1 MMHFPPALLFCR
13 KPLVK
18 PLVLAAAL
26 ALGVVGVPTSIYAAS
41 EGNADAREAFANAE
55 KFRARRDVRSA
66 RIELMNAIKADPEWI
81 EARVAQAEVLLR
93 LYDGIAAEA
102 ELDHAVELGLEPA
115 AVRHLYG
122 HALSLQGKA
131 QKALD
136 QLQADDIPAENKGYA
151 ARILGKVALQFGDEQ
166 LASLSFNRAMEL
178 DRRNP
183 DLWVEI
189 ARFRAD
195 AGDQAGATNAV
206 DEAVKLDP
214 DNIRV
219 LQYRGELLRFQFGLG
234 TALPWFERAL
244 EIDPN
249 DVPLLTEYAATLG
262 DMGRMT
268 EMLTVAR
275 KIIAL
280 DGRNPRAFFMQAVL
294 AARAGQYGLARR
306 LMHQTEGALDTVPA
320 VMLVQGIIE
329 HGEGNYNA
337 AVDKFGRLASI
348 QPDNRQVQNLLARS
362 LYLAG
367 SAVDAVDVLKSQVNR
382 TGADPYALW
391 LAGRALE
398 SFDERGQAAGVMN
411 RAAIHDTGREGAIV
425 EDVPLG
431 ILSAE
436 AQRNP
441 NDARAMVPYI
451 RALYNAGDYVTAFAE
466 AKRLQESNPGAS
478 AAHILVADV
487 AAAMGNF
494 DEALDALGKAR
505 SIRFSEPVM
514 LRLVEVLRSQGN
526 MQKSGEVLAQYLT
539 YNPSNIAGLRWMAY
553 AHLETEN
560 WSVAAHLLENLRQRI
575 GENDALIMAGLA
587 QAYTGLGQND
597 KAIAAGRIA
606 YRVQPSSPVVSHLY
620 GLALMADGERKQ
632 DAIALLKKAVAIVPK
647 NALYRESLRR
657 ARSVAAMSRSKA
669 ES

>member
-1 MMHFPPALLFCR
+1 MLIPHLQQLRFLS
-13 KPLVK
+13 KPI
-18 PLVLAAAL
+18 VLAAVL
-26 ALGVVGVPTSIYAAS
+26 AVGVVGVPTAIFAAS
-41 EGNADAREAFANAE
+41 EGNGDAREAFAKAE
-55 KFRARRDVRSA
+55 QFRARRDIRSA

-81 EARVAQAEVLLR
+81 DARVAQAEVMLG

-102 ELDHAVELGLEPA
+102 EIDRAVSLGLDPA
-115 AVRHLYG
+115 LVRHLYG
-122 HALSLQGKA
+122 HALFLQGKA
-131 QKALD
+131 QKARD
-136 QLQADDIPAENKGYA
+136 QLMADDIPAEQRGYA
-151 ARILGKVALQFGDEQ
+151 ARIMGKLAMQVGDGQ
-166 LASLSFNRAMEL
+166 LASLSFSRAMEL
-178 DRRNP
+178 DGKNP
-183 DLWVEI
+183 DLWVDI

-195 AGDQAGATNAV
+195 SGDQAGATNAV

-214 DNIRV
+214 DNIRA

-234 TALPWFERAL
+234 ASLPWFERAL

-275 KIIAL
+275 KIISL
-280 DGRNPRAFFMQAVL
+280 DGRNARAFFMQAVL
-294 AARAGQYGLARR
+294 AARAGNYGLARR
-306 LMHQTEGALDTVPA
+306 LMHQTGGALDNVPA
-320 VMLVQGIIE
+320 VLLVQGIIE

-337 AVDKFGRLASI
+337 AVDKFGRLVSI
-348 QPDNRQVQNLLARS
+348 QPDNRQAQNLLARS

-367 SAVDAVDVLKSQVNR
+367 SAVDAVEILKPQVNR

-391 LAGRALE
+391 LAGRGLE
-398 SFDERGQAAGVMN
+398 AINERGQAAGVMN
-411 RAAIHDTGREGAIV
+411 RAAVHDSGRESAIAA
-425 EDVPLG
+425 EVPLG

-441 NDARAMVPYI
+441 NDARAVVPYI
-451 RALYNAGDYVTAFAE
+451 RALYDAGNFDTAYAE
-466 AKRLQESNPGAS
+466 AKRLQNGNPGAS

-494 DEALDALGKAR
+494 DEALDALGQAR

-514 LRLVEVLRSQGN
+514 LRLVEVARSKGA
-526 MQKSGEVLAQYLT
+526 MQQSGETLAQFLN

-553 AHLETEN
+553 AHLETGS
-560 WSVAAHLLENLRQRI
+560 WTVAAHLLENLRKRL
-575 GENDALIMAGLA
+575 GENDALIMAGLT
-587 QAYTGLGQND
+587 QAYTGLGQTE

-620 GLALMADGERKQ
+620 GLALLADEGRKD
-632 DAIALLKKAVAIVPK
+632 DAVSLLEKAVAIMPE
-647 NALYRESLRR
+647 NSAYRESLRR
-657 ARSVAAMSRSKA
+657 ARSVRG
-669 ES
+669 

>member
-1 MMHFPPALLFCR
+1 MS
-13 KPLVK
+13 KPI
-18 PLVLAAAL
+18 VLAAVL
-26 ALGVVGVPTSIYAAS
+26 AVGVVGVPTAIFAAS
-41 EGNADAREAFANAE
+41 EGNGDAREAFAKAE
-55 KFRARRDVRSA
+55 QFRARRDIRSA

-81 EARVAQAEVLLR
+81 DARVAQAEVLLG

-102 ELDHAVELGLEPA
+102 EIDRAVSLGLDPA
-115 AVRHLYG
+115 LVRHLYG
-122 HALSLQGKA
+122 HALFLQGKA
-131 QKALD
+131 QKARD
-136 QLQADDIPAENKGYA
+136 QLMADDIPAEQRGYA
-151 ARILGKVALQFGDEQ
+151 ARIMGKLAMQVGDGQ
-166 LASLSFNRAMEL
+166 LASLSFSRAMEL
-178 DRRNP
+178 DGKNP
-183 DLWVEI
+183 DLWVDI

-195 AGDQAGATNAV
+195 SGDQAGATNAV

-214 DNIRV
+214 DNIRA

-234 TALPWFERAL
+234 ASLPWFERAL

-275 KIIAL
+275 KIISL

-294 AARAGQYGLARR
+294 AARAGNYGLARR
-306 LMHQTEGALDTVPA
+306 LMHQTGGALDNVPA
-320 VMLVQGIIE
+320 VLLVQGIIE

-337 AVDKFGRLASI
+337 AVDKFGRLVSI
-348 QPDNRQVQNLLARS
+348 QPDNRQAQNLLARS

-367 SAVDAVDVLKSQVNR
+367 SAVDAVEILKPQVNR

-391 LAGRALE
+391 LAGRGLE
-398 SFDERGQAAGVMN
+398 AIDERGQAAGVMN
-411 RAAIHDTGREGAIV
+411 RAAVHDSGRESAIAA
-425 EDVPLG
+425 EVPLG

-441 NDARAMVPYI
+441 NDARAVVPYI
-451 RALYNAGDYVTAFAE
+451 RALYDAGNFDTAYAE
-466 AKRLQESNPGAS
+466 AKRLQNGNPGAS

-494 DEALDALGKAR
+494 DEALDALGQAR

-514 LRLVEVLRSQGN
+514 LRLVEVARSKGA
-526 MQKSGEVLAQYLT
+526 MQQSGETLAQFLN

-553 AHLETEN
+553 AHLETGS
-560 WSVAAHLLENLRQRI
+560 WTVAAHLLENLRKRL
-575 GENDALIMAGLA
+575 GENDALIMAGLT
-587 QAYTGLGQND
+587 QAYTGLGQTE

-620 GLALMADGERKQ
+620 GLALLADARRKE
-632 DAIALLKKAVAIVPK
+632 DAVSLLEKAVAIMPE
-647 NALYRESLRR
+647 NSAYRESLRR
-657 ARSVAAMSRSKA
+657 ARSVRG
-669 ES
+669 

>member
-1 MMHFPPALLFCR
+1 MLIPHLQQLRFLS
-13 KPLVK
+13 KPI
-18 PLVLAAAL
+18 VLAAVL
-26 ALGVVGVPTSIYAAS
+26 AVGVVGVPTAIFAAS
-41 EGNADAREAFANAE
+41 EGNGDAREAFAKAE
-55 KFRARRDVRSA
+55 QFRARRDIRSA

-81 EARVAQAEVLLR
+81 DARVAQAEVLLG

-102 ELDHAVELGLEPA
+102 EIDRAVSLGLDPA
-115 AVRHLYG
+115 LVRHLYG
-122 HALSLQGKA
+122 HALFLQGKA
-131 QKALD
+131 QKARD
-136 QLQADDIPAENKGYA
+136 QLMADDIPAEQRGYA
-151 ARILGKVALQFGDEQ
+151 ARIMGKLAMQVGDGQ
-166 LASLSFNRAMEL
+166 LASLSFSRAMEL
-178 DRRNP
+178 DGKNP
-183 DLWVEI
+183 DLWVDI

-195 AGDQAGATNAV
+195 SGDQAGATNAV

-214 DNIRV
+214 DNIRA

-234 TALPWFERAL
+234 ASLPWFERAL

-275 KIIAL
+275 KIISL

-294 AARAGQYGLARR
+294 AARAGNYGLARR
-306 LMHQTEGALDTVPA
+306 LMHQTGGALDNVPA
-320 VMLVQGIIE
+320 VLLVQGIIE

-337 AVDKFGRLASI
+337 AVDKFGRLVSI
-348 QPDNRQVQNLLARS
+348 QPDNRQAQNLLARS

-367 SAVDAVDVLKSQVNR
+367 SAVDAVEILKPQVNR

-391 LAGRALE
+391 LAGRGLE
-398 SFDERGQAAGVMN
+398 AIDERGQAAGVMN
-411 RAAIHDTGREGAIV
+411 RAAVHDSGRESAIAA
-425 EDVPLG
+425 EVPLG

-441 NDARAMVPYI
+441 NDARAVVPYI
-451 RALYNAGDYVTAFAE
+451 RALYDAGNFDTAYAE
-466 AKRLQESNPGAS
+466 AKRLQNGNPGAS

-494 DEALDALGKAR
+494 DEALDALGQAR

-514 LRLVEVLRSQGN
+514 LRLVEVARSKGA
-526 MQKSGEVLAQYLT
+526 MQQSGETLAQFLN

-553 AHLETEN
+553 AHLETGS
-560 WSVAAHLLENLRQRI
+560 WTVAAHLLENLRKRL
-575 GENDALIMAGLA
+575 GENDALIMAGLT
-587 QAYTGLGQND
+587 QAYTGLGQTE

-620 GLALMADGERKQ
+620 GLALLADARRKE
-632 DAIALLKKAVAIVPK
+632 DAVSLLEKAVAIMPE
-647 NALYRESLRR
+647 NSAYRESLRR
-657 ARSVAAMSRSKA
+657 ARSVRG
-669 ES
+669 

>member
-1 MMHFPPALLFCR
+1 MKISHLQQLRFLS
-13 KPLVK
+13 KPI
-18 PLVLAAAL
+18 VLAAVL
-26 ALGVVGVPTSIYAAS
+26 AVGVVGVPAVIFAAS
-41 EGNADAREAFANAE
+41 DGNGDAREAFAKAE
-55 KFRARRDVRSA
+55 QFRARRDIRSA

-81 EARVAQAEVLLR
+81 DARVAQAEVLLG

-102 ELDHAVELGLEPA
+102 EIDRAISLGLNPA
-115 AVRHLYG
+115 LVRHLYG
-122 HALSLQGKA
+122 HALFLQGKP
-131 QKALD
+131 QKARD
-136 QLQADDIPAENKGYA
+136 QLIADDIPAEHHGYA
-151 ARILGKVALQFGDEQ
+151 ARIMGKLALQMGDGQ

-178 DRRNP
+178 DGKNP
-183 DLWVEI
+183 DLWVDI

-195 AGDQAGATNAV
+195 SGDQAGATNAV

-214 DNIRV
+214 DNIRA

-234 TALPWFERAL
+234 ASLPWFERAL

-275 KIIAL
+275 KIISL

-294 AARAGQYGLARR
+294 AARAGKYGLARR
-306 LMHQTEGALDTVPA
+306 LMHQTGGALDNVPA
-320 VMLVQGIIE
+320 VLLVQGIIE

-337 AVDKFGRLASI
+337 AVDKFGRLVSM
-348 QPDNRQVQNLLARS
+348 QPDNRQAQNLLARS

-367 SAVDAVDVLKSQVNR
+367 SAVDAVEVLKPQVNR

-391 LAGRALE
+391 LAGRGLE
-398 SFDERGQAAGVMN
+398 AIDERDQAAGVMN
-411 RAAIHDTGREGAIV
+411 RAAVHDSGKEGAIAA
-425 EDVPLG
+425 EVPLG

-441 NDARAMVPYI
+441 NDARAVVPYI
-451 RALYNAGDYVTAFAE
+451 RALYDAGDFNTAYAE
-466 AKRLQESNPGAS
+466 AKRLQNGNPGAS
-478 AAHILVADV
+478 DAHILVADV

-494 DEALDALGKAR
+494 DEALDALGQAR

-514 LRLVEVLRSQGN
+514 LRLVEVARSKGA
-526 MQKSGEVLAQYLT
+526 MQQSGETLAQFLN

-553 AHLETEN
+553 AHLETKS
-560 WSVAAHLLENLRQRI
+560 WTVAAHLLENLRKRL
-575 GENDALIMAGLA
+575 GENDALIMAGLT
-587 QAYTGLGQND
+587 QAYTGLGQTE

-620 GLALMADGERKQ
+620 GLALLADGRRKE
-632 DAIALLKKAVAIVPK
+632 DAVSLLEKAVAIMPE
-647 NALYRESLRR
+647 NSAYRESLKR
-657 ARSVAAMSRSKA
+657 ARSVRG
-669 ES
+669 

>member
-1 MMHFPPALLFCR
+1 MLIPHLQQLRFLS
-13 KPLVK
+13 KPI
-18 PLVLAAAL
+18 VLAAVL
-26 ALGVVGVPTSIYAAS
+26 AVGVVGVPTAIFAAS
-41 EGNADAREAFANAE
+41 EGNGDAREAFAKAE
-55 KFRARRDVRSA
+55 QFRARRDIRSA

-81 EARVAQAEVLLR
+81 DARVAQAEVLLG

-102 ELDHAVELGLEPA
+102 EIDRAVSLGLDPA
-115 AVRHLYG
+115 LVRHLYG
-122 HALSLQGKA
+122 HALFLQGKA
-131 QKALD
+131 QKARD
-136 QLQADDIPAENKGYA
+136 QLMADDIPAEQRGYA
-151 ARILGKVALQFGDEQ
+151 ARIMGKLAMQVGDGQ
-166 LASLSFNRAMEL
+166 LASLSFSRAMEL
-178 DRRNP
+178 DGKNP
-183 DLWVEI
+183 DLWVDI

-195 AGDQAGATNAV
+195 SGDQAGATNAV

-214 DNIRV
+214 DNIRA

-234 TALPWFERAL
+234 ASLPWFERAL

-275 KIIAL
+275 KIISL

-294 AARAGQYGLARR
+294 AARAGNYGLARR
-306 LMHQTEGALDTVPA
+306 LMHQTGGALDNVPA
-320 VMLVQGIIE
+320 VLLVQGIIE

-337 AVDKFGRLASI
+337 AVDKFGRLVSI
-348 QPDNRQVQNLLARS
+348 QPDNRQAQNLLARS

-367 SAVDAVDVLKSQVNR
+367 SAVDAVEILKPQVNR

-391 LAGRALE
+391 LAGRGLE
-398 SFDERGQAAGVMN
+398 AIDERGQAAGVMN
-411 RAAIHDTGREGAIV
+411 RAAVHDSGRESAIAA
-425 EDVPLG
+425 EVPLG

-441 NDARAMVPYI
+441 NDARAVVPYI
-451 RALYNAGDYVTAFAE
+451 RALYDAGSFDTAYAE
-466 AKRLQESNPGAS
+466 AKRLQNGNPGAS

-494 DEALDALGKAR
+494 DEALDALGQAR

-514 LRLVEVLRSQGN
+514 LRLVEVARSKGA
-526 MQKSGEVLAQYLT
+526 MQQSGETLAQFLN

-553 AHLETEN
+553 AHLETGS
-560 WSVAAHLLENLRQRI
+560 WTVAAHLLENLRKRL
-575 GENDALIMAGLA
+575 GENDALIMAGLT
-587 QAYTGLGQND
+587 QAYTGLGQTE

-620 GLALMADGERKQ
+620 GLALLADSRRKE
-632 DAIALLKKAVAIVPK
+632 DAVSLLEKAVAIMPE
-647 NALYRESLRR
+647 NSAYRESLRR
-657 ARSVAAMSRSKA
+657 ARSVRG
-669 ES
+669 

>member
-1 MMHFPPALLFCR
+1 MLIPHLQQLRFLS
-13 KPLVK
+13 KPI
-18 PLVLAAAL
+18 VLAAVL
-26 ALGVVGVPTSIYAAS
+26 AVGVVGVPTAIFAAS
-41 EGNADAREAFANAE
+41 GGNGDAREAFAKAE
-55 KFRARRDVRSA
+55 QFRARRDIRSA

-81 EARVAQAEVLLR
+81 DARVAQAEVLLG

-102 ELDHAVELGLEPA
+102 EIDRAVSLGLDPA
-115 AVRHLYG
+115 LVRHLYG
-122 HALSLQGKA
+122 HALFLQGKT
-131 QKALD
+131 QKARD
-136 QLQADDIPAENKGYA
+136 QLMADDIPAEQRGYA
-151 ARILGKVALQFGDEQ
+151 ARIMGKLAMQVGDGQ
-166 LASLSFNRAMEL
+166 LASLSFSRAMEL
-178 DRRNP
+178 DGKNP
-183 DLWVEI
+183 DLWVDI

-195 AGDQAGATNAV
+195 SGDQAGATNAV

-214 DNIRV
+214 DNIRA

-234 TALPWFERAL
+234 ASLPWFERAL

-275 KIIAL
+275 KIISL

-294 AARAGQYGLARR
+294 AARAGNYGLARR
-306 LMHQTEGALDTVPA
+306 LMHQTGGALDNVPA
-320 VMLVQGIIE
+320 VLLVQGIIE

-337 AVDKFGRLASI
+337 AVDKFGRLVSI
-348 QPDNRQVQNLLARS
+348 QPDNRQAQNLLARS

-367 SAVDAVDVLKSQVNR
+367 SAVDAVEILKPQVNR

-391 LAGRALE
+391 LAGRGLE
-398 SFDERGQAAGVMN
+398 AIDERGQAAGVMN
-411 RAAIHDTGREGAIV
+411 RAAVHDSGRESAIAA
-425 EDVPLG
+425 EVPLG

-441 NDARAMVPYI
+441 NDARAVVPYI
-451 RALYNAGDYVTAFAE
+451 RALYDAGNFDTAYAE
-466 AKRLQESNPGAS
+466 AKRLQNGNPGAS

-494 DEALDALGKAR
+494 DEALDALGQAR

-514 LRLVEVLRSQGN
+514 LRLVEVARSKGA
-526 MQKSGEVLAQYLT
+526 MQQSGETLAQFLN

-553 AHLETEN
+553 AHLETGS
-560 WSVAAHLLENLRQRI
+560 WTVAAHLLENLRKRL
-575 GENDALIMAGLA
+575 GENDALIMAGLT
-587 QAYTGLGQND
+587 QAYTGLGQTE

-620 GLALMADGERKQ
+620 GLALLADEGRKD
-632 DAIALLKKAVAIVPK
+632 DAVSLLEKAVAIMPE
-647 NALYRESLRR
+647 NSAYRESLRR
-657 ARSVAAMSRSKA
+657 ARSVRR
-669 ES
+669 

>member
-1 MMHFPPALLFCR
+1 MKISHLPQLRFLS
-13 KPLVK
+13 KPI
-18 PLVLAAAL
+18 VLAAVL
-26 ALGVVGVPTSIYAAS
+26 AVGVVGVPTVIFAAS
-41 EGNADAREAFANAE
+41 DGNGDAREAFAKAE
-55 KFRARRDVRSA
+55 QFRARRDIRSA

-81 EARVAQAEVLLR
+81 DARVAQAEVLLG

-102 ELDHAVELGLEPA
+102 EIDRAISLGLNPA
-115 AVRHLYG
+115 LVRHLYG
-122 HALSLQGKA
+122 HALFLQGKP
-131 QKALD
+131 QKARD
-136 QLQADDIPAENKGYA
+136 QLMADDIPAEHHGYA
-151 ARILGKVALQFGDEQ
+151 ARIMGKLALQMGDGQ

-178 DRRNP
+178 DGKNP
-183 DLWVEI
+183 DLWVDI

-195 AGDQAGATNAV
+195 SGDQAGATNAV

-214 DNIRV
+214 DNIRA

-234 TALPWFERAL
+234 ASLPWFERAL

-275 KIIAL
+275 KIISL
-280 DGRNPRAFFMQAVL
+280 DGRSPRAFFMQAVL
-294 AARAGQYGLARR
+294 AARAGKYGLARR
-306 LMHQTEGALDTVPA
+306 LMHQTGGALDNVPA
-320 VMLVQGIIE
+320 VLLVQGIIE

-337 AVDKFGRLASI
+337 AVDKFGRLVSM
-348 QPDNRQVQNLLARS
+348 QPDNRQAQNLLARS

-367 SAVDAVDVLKSQVNR
+367 SAVDAVEVLKPQVNR

-391 LAGRALE
+391 LAGRGLE
-398 SFDERGQAAGVMN
+398 AIDERDQAAGVMN
-411 RAAIHDTGREGAIV
+411 RAAVHDSGKEGAIAA
-425 EDVPLG
+425 EVPLG

-441 NDARAMVPYI
+441 NDARAVVPYI
-451 RALYNAGDYVTAFAE
+451 RALYDAGDFNTAYAE
-466 AKRLQESNPGAS
+466 AKRLQNGNPGAS
-478 AAHILVADV
+478 DAHILVADV

-494 DEALDALGKAR
+494 DEALDALGQAR

-514 LRLVEVLRSQGN
+514 LRLVEVARSKGA
-526 MQKSGEVLAQYLT
+526 MQQSGETLAQFLN

-553 AHLETEN
+553 AHLETES
-560 WSVAAHLLENLRQRI
+560 WTVAAHLLENLRKRL
-575 GENDALIMAGLA
+575 GENDALIMAGLT
-587 QAYTGLGQND
+587 QAYTGLGQTE

-620 GLALMADGERKQ
+620 GLALLADSRRKE
-632 DAIALLKKAVAIVPK
+632 DAVSLLEKAVAIMPE
-647 NALYRESLRR
+647 NSAYRESLKR
-657 ARSVAAMSRSKA
+657 ARSVRG
-669 ES
+669 